1 MKEVTYEDWQ
11 KNSTP
16 RMMWVWDNNPDKVI
30 KRKVIYFSSKF
41 VLYPVI
47 SLTEDET
54 VGTRFKHCAEIEEPK
69 TRRMTN
75 KELSRWLREK
85 STRECIWTFDGCI
98 CCVHTYNEKAAN
110 EEVHKDIRIRENDSD
125 WREPLVEEYK

>member
-16 RMMWVWDNNPDKVI
+16 RMMWVWDNNPDNAI
-30 KRKVIYFSSKF
+30 KRKVIYFSGKF
-41 VLYPVI
+41 VLHPVI

-54 VGTRFKHCAEIEEPK
+54 VGARFKHCAEIEIEIEK
-69 TRRMTN
+69 QRRMTN

-85 STRECIWTFDGCI
+85 PTRECIWTFDGCI
-98 CCVHTYNEKAAN
+98 CSVHTYNEKAAN

-125 WREPLVEEYK
+125 WREPLVEE